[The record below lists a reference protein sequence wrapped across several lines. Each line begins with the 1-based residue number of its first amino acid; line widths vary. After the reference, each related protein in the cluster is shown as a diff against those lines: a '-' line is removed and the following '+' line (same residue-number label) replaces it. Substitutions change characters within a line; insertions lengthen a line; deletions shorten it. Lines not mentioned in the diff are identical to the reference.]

1 MSNYDIRIDILQ
13 IAINEGYKGN
23 NENGRF
29 YIDNGKYRIYIA
41 NAKLYKDKYSD
52 SSISKDL
59 VFEWVV
65 KKDKGNGTWEQIGR
79 RPVKYKTMYLES
91 SVKRDLATFKSLGYL
106 GLSDDNMG
114 IDLNKELTKIAKI
127 YLYIDTLEEQHSDSL
142 DFHDVSVWGVEAALK
157 AAFDLGKE
165 IGYKMG
171 K

>member
-1 MSNYDIRIDILQ
+1 
-13 IAINEGYKGN
+13 
-23 NENGRF
+23 
-29 YIDNGKYRIYIA
+29 
-41 NAKLYKDKYSD
+41 
-52 SSISKDL
+52 
-59 VFEWVV
+59 
-65 KKDKGNGTWEQIGR
+65 
-79 RPVKYKTMYLES
+79 MYLENS
-91 SVKRDLATFKSLGYL
+91 IKRDLAAFKSLGYL

-114 IDLNKELTKIAKI
+114 IDLNKELTKIAKK